1 MPVSRQCYYCGRK
14 FITSTYGMWEHIE
27 NSCEAYK
34 LYLKDNNIINIKNFD
49 TKEPYITNKF
59 YLEDLTESRGIIHKN
74 KEEYTNLLLKK
85 KRLSMSL
92 KL

>member
-1 MPVSRQCYYCGRK
+1 MNKKVLNNKKPNINKSSDNN
-14 FITSTYGMWEHIE
+14 ITSINNLNYTI
-27 NSCEAYK
+27 
-34 LYLKDNNIINIKNFD
+34 DNNIINIKNFD

-59 YLEDLTESRGIIHKN
+59 YLEDLTETRGIIHKN